1 MNQDWKDN
9 PKLAGLDHNK
19 LAMLQSLAEQG
30 AGKSP
35 SEMLPFLMSAAKQGR
50 HNGLNFSG
58 DEISLILE
66 VLKMGKSQEET
77 AKIDKIVNMMRMM
90 R

>member
-1 MNQDWKDN
+1 MNHDWKNN
-9 PKLAGLDHNK
+9 PKLAGLDQNK
-19 LAMLQSLAEQG
+19 LDMLQSLAEQG
-30 AGKSP
+30 AGKNP
-35 SEMLPFLMSAAKQGR
+35 SEILPFLMNAAKQGR
-50 HNGLNFSG
+50 HNGLSFSS
-58 DEISLILE
+58 DEISIILE